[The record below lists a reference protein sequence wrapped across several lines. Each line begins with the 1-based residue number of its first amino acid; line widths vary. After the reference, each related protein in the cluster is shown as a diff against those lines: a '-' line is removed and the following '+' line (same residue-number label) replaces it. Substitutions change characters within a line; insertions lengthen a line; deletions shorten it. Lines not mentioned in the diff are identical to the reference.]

1 MEKKYYHVNSDGM
14 EKEIVFSAVE
24 DFVTG
29 VNDAAVCSLGFEVT
43 ILCYCLM
50 SNHFHFVL
58 YGSYEEC
65 SQFCSEYKRR
75 CAIRMRQN
83 GGKVKALQNMKM
95 HISAIDDEEYLLNA
109 VAYVLRNPIA
119 ARIMAMPH
127 HYPWSSANAYFRWGG
142 VKSGEPVNQ
151 LTERKRFRILKSKID
166 VPDSFRIDAK
176 GMILPECF
184 VDYSHVE
191 KVFGHPSRLLVLL
204 AKRLEADVELRL
216 GIVNQMTVTD
226 AELQTRLLELI
237 QVKYQVASIS
247 QLTREQKIRLCS
259 DMRRNF
265 GASAKQIARILRID
279 IAVVEKVI

>member
-14 EKEIVFSAVE
+14 EKEIIFSTEE

-29 VNDAAVCSLGFEVT
+29 VNDAAVCSLGFKAT

-50 SNHFHFVL
+50 NNHFHFVL

-75 CAIRMRQN
+75 CAIRMRQH
-83 GGKVKALQNMKM
+83 GGKVKPLQNMKM
-95 HISAIDDEEYLLNA
+95 HISAIDGEEYLLNA

-119 ARIMAMPH
+119 ARIMTMPH
-127 HYPWSSANAYFRWGG
+127 HYPWSSANAYFRWNG
-142 VKSGEPVNQ
+142 VKSGESVSQ
-151 LTERKRFRILKSKID
+151 LTERKRFRILKSKTD
-166 VPDSFRIDAK
+166 VPDSFRIDAR
-176 GMILPECF
+176 GMIQPECF
-184 VDYSHVE
+184 VDYRHVE
-191 KVFGHPSRLLVLL
+191 RVFGHPSRLLLLL
-204 AKRLEADVELRL
+204 AKRVEADVELKL
-216 GIVNQMTVTD
+216 GIANQMTVTD

-237 QVKYQVASIS
+237 HVKYLVTSIS

-265 GASAKQIARILRID
+265 GASAKQIARILRVDVAI
-279 IAVVEKVI
+279 VEKVI